1 MTKRLFLDLE
11 TSGLPMERNVH
22 YSVYDNFPH
31 IVQLGYEYYVGKEL
45 KEKRKELISCERIDT
60 GATRVHGI
68 TAEMSQQ
75 EGRMEREVLEEVY
88 ELSLIHI

>member
-22 YSVYDNFPH
+22 YSVYDNFPR

-45 KEKRKELISCERIDT
+45 KERRKELISW
-60 GATRVHGI
+60 
-68 TAEMSQQ
+68 
-75 EGRMEREVLEEVY
+75 
-88 ELSLIHI
+88 